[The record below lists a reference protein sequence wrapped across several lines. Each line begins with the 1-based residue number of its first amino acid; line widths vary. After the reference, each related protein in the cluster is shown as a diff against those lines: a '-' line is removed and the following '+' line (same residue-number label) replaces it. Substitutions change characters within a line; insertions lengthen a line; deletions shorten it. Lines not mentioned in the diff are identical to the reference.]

1 MFLNVPTSLAILSSF
16 PPFTKSSSSQQ
27 RPGSFIVPGYP
38 PFLPSKQLHTLI
50 CNFSIMVSLSFS
62 FCYYPV
68 FHSRK
73 QRREKKGKKG
83 RRGSGGG
90 RREGRNKIP
99 RWSHVPYSL
108 RSTDLKSTATGANW
122 RLRYHNRIAAA
133 DMMFW
138 NGEKLLV
145 ASEHKIWSSITL
157 HSICLPGILKSC

>member
-1 MFLNVPTSLAILSSF
+1 MLIWSPFIPPPLPNQLYRKPALQKEAKDRKVASQSCCGRGVGHKGCDISQLPAIMFLNVPTSLAILSSF

-27 RPGSFIVPGYP
+27 RPGAFIVPGYP

-99 RWSHVPYSL
+99 R
-108 RSTDLKSTATGANW
+108 
-122 RLRYHNRIAAA
+122 
-133 DMMFW
+133 
-138 NGEKLLV
+138 
-145 ASEHKIWSSITL
+145 
-157 HSICLPGILKSC
+157 